1 MFVSGDQRIILT
13 QPCSTEFGNGG
24 FLALLN
30 HFTVLRSSDQNQSV
44 SYRFQSSGRWAIIA
58 TQSEKVAGDIPHW
71 KRRTKPHHYNVHI
84 LTLMWVLCSCL
95 TEMRK

>member
-44 SYRFQSSGRWAIIA
+44 SYRFQSSGRWGYYSDSIRE
-58 TQSEKVAGDIPHW
+58 SG
-71 KRRTKPHHYNVHI
+71 RRHT
-84 LTLMWVLCSCL
+84 TL
-95 TEMRK
+95 EEEN